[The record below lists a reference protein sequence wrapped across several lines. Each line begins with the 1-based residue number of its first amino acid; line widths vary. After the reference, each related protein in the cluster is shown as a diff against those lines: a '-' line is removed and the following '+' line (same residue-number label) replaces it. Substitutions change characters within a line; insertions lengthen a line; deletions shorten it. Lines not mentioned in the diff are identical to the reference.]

1 MRETVHSLL
10 DQALARADEI
20 AVARQRGLRVTRW
33 SYARL
38 AQTAF
43 RFARELESR
52 GVGKGDR
59 VIFWGEDGPEWI
71 AAFFGCLARGAIVVP
86 MDEQSAPDFV
96 ERARRQVE
104 AKLLLLG
111 EEQARHI
118 KDRLPALRFDRLVAQ
133 VERHSAAPY
142 HDGRI
147 GAHDLAEIIFTSGT
161 TAEPKGVCLT
171 HRNLLA
177 NITPLETE
185 IDKYLKFERPFHP
198 IRILCLLPLSHVF
211 GQFMGMFVPRLLFGE
226 AFFSRSLNP
235 SEIIATIKRERI
247 SVVAAA
253 PRQLET
259 LREKIERD
267 YASRGEL
274 EKFRRRFESAE
285 GKHFLRR
292 WWMFRDVHRRFGWK
306 FWAFVSGGATL
317 DEETETFWRRLGF
330 AVVQGYGMTETASLV
345 TVSHPFKVKHGSIGK
360 ALPGQELKLDE
371 SGEILVRG
379 ANVSAGYW
387 RGVRKEKFVV
397 PSSGGAFDEQGRPP
411 EDGTTNESD
420 DGWLRTGDV
429 GEIDAEGNV
438 FFKGRKKDV
447 IVTAAGLNVYP
458 DDLEAALNRQPEIK
472 ASCVVG
478 VEGPRGPEAV
488 AALILRD
495 EKADAAEVVKRAN
508 AQLSQSQR
516 IRRWF
521 IWPEADFPRTTTR
534 KVRKPIVKE
543 AALTKMS
550 GAPDAATA
558 STGDSSLVELIASV
572 SGEPSLMACRPD
584 EKATLSADLKLDS
597 LGRVQLLSALEDRYQ
612 IELDEAALTPETTLG
627 DLELMIHSGQSV
639 ENAAEYPY
647 PKWSLRRPVNWL
659 RAMAFYLLV
668 APFICAMCW
677 PRVRGKERL
686 RDLRGP
692 ALFVANHI
700 SMVDPGMILFALPF
714 RFRHR
719 LAIAMGGERLRG
731 LRHGLEGGNWFGRLL
746 DRVKYLLVV
755 IVFNVFALP
764 QKSGFRR
771 GFAFAGEAVDRG
783 YSALVFPEG
792 RTTQDGRMNP
802 FMSGIGLLAA
812 NLDLPIAPIKIE
824 GLFDLTRQRRYF
836 SRPGTVTVTFGEPVT
851 FERGTD
857 PPQITQEL
865 EERLRRLGERLPG
878 HNVN

>member
-1 MRETVHSLL
+1 M
-10 DQALARADEI
+10 
-20 AVARQRGLRVTRW
+20 TRW

-38 AQTAF
+38 ARTAVQ
-43 RFARELESR
+43 FARELELR
-52 GVGKGDR
+52 GIGKGDS
-59 VIFWGEDGPEWI
+59 VIFWGENCPEWI
-71 AAFFGCLARGAIVVP
+71 AAFFGCLLRGAIVVP
-86 MDEQSAPDFV
+86 LDEQSAPDFAD
-96 ERARRQVE
+96 RARRQVE

-111 EEQARHI
+111 EEQARHF
-118 KDRLPALRFDRLVAQ
+118 KDRQPALRFDQLVTL
-133 VERHSAAPY
+133 VDRHSAAPY
-142 HDGRI
+142 RDEQI
-147 GAHDLAEIIFTSGT
+147 GASDLAEIIFTSGT

-171 HRNLLA
+171 HGNLLA
-177 NITPLETE
+177 NIRPLETE

-198 IRILCLLPLSHVF
+198 IRFLCLLPLSHVF

-226 AFFSRSLNP
+226 AFFSHSLNP

-247 SVVAAA
+247 SVVAAV

-274 EKFRRRFESAE
+274 DRFRRRFASAE

-292 WWMFRDVHRRFGWK
+292 WLIFRDVHRRFGWK

-345 TVSHPFKVKHGSIGK
+345 TVSHPFKVRHGSIGK
-360 ALPGQELKLDE
+360 ALPGQELKLDA

-379 ANVSAGYW
+379 ANVSTGYW
-387 RGVRKEKFVV
+387 RGAGRTGAGDEGWRG
-397 PSSGGAFDEQGRPP
+397 SGDVGEMDAYGTGSGSEQA
-411 EDGTTNESD
+411 TN
-420 DGWLRTGDV
+420 WLRTGDV
-429 GEIDAEGNV
+429 GEMDAEGNI

-447 IVTAAGLNVYP
+447 IVTAAGLNIYP
-458 DDLEAALNRQPEIK
+458 DDLEAALNRQPEVK

-478 VEGPRGPEAV
+478 VESARGPEPM

-495 EKADAAEVVKRAN
+495 ENADAAEVVRRAN
-508 AQLSQSQR
+508 AQLSQSQQ

-521 IWPEADFPRTTTR
+521 IWPEPDFPRTSTS

-543 AALTKMS
+543 AALARTS
-550 GAPDAATA
+550 ETPNAAPA
-558 STGDSSLVELIASV
+558 STRDSSLVELIASI
-572 SGEPSLMACRPD
+572 SGDQSMMSRRPGA
-584 EKATLSADLKLDS
+584 KANLSADLKLDS
-597 LGRVQLLSALEDRYQ
+597 LGRVQLLGALEDRYQ
-612 IELDEAALTPETTLG
+612 VELDEAALTPETTLG
-627 DLELMIHSGQSV
+627 DLERMIHEGQRGAG
-639 ENAAEYPY
+639 AAEYPY
-647 PKWSLRRPVNWL
+647 PKWSLRETVNRL
-659 RAMAFYLLV
+659 RSLAFYLLV
-668 APFICAMCW
+668 APFVCVMCW

-692 ALFVANHI
+692 VLFIANHI

-731 LRHGLEGGNWFGRLL
+731 LRRGLEGANWFGRMW
-746 DRVKYLLVV
+746 DRVRYLLVV
-755 IVFNVFALP
+755 SVFNVFALP

-792 RTTQDGRMNP
+792 RTTGDGRMNP
-802 FMSGIGLLAA
+802 FMSGIGLLAT
-812 NLDLPIAPIKIE
+812 NLDLPVAPIRIE

-836 SRPGTVTVTFGEPVT
+836 SRPGTVTVTFGEPIT

-857 PPQITQEL
+857 PARITQEL
-865 EERLRRLGERLPG
+865 EERVRALGER
-878 HNVN
+878 